1 MEVRDDL
8 VLRTF
13 LSGKRVS
20 DRLRREECVM
30 STPDSLLKKEH
41 TPAVESITKVQ
52 LIIVI
57 SEVGDIQYVSSTC
70 EALLGYARTDL
81 IDTRLENWINSE
93 DLYLIE
99 SLIYQPSHQTHC
111 YFRMKKK
118 DGDLVWMEAVLSE
131 VKSSLGEE
139 KEIVMMLSRTSDYQN
154 STDSDSRTKITMP
167 TSQRKINGNGVSEEP
182 QIDEDYS
189 AYDLIEYLPN
199 GVFIFVDGII
209 KYVNEAGTS
218 MLGACHKEQI
228 LETSVYEY
236 IEENYHEIVGKRIK
250 SVQQGYRV
258 GQMEQRWKRFDG
270 RAIDVEITSNHTTFK
285 GKPASFVMLVDI
297 SHRKSF
303 HKILQNSRERFRKL
317 VQNSIDTIGV
327 ICEEKWTFINESGM
341 KMLEV
346 DNYGEIFGKSIYDNL
361 PKEDFEKIWIEVLE
375 QHNGTKL
382 PTFEQEWKTM
392 KGNAIHT
399 ELVGI
404 PTSYLGKDAM
414 QVIIRDITERKQ
426 AEALMLQSE
435 KLTVAGQLAAG
446 IAHEIRNPLT
456 AIKGF
461 FKLLEREREEKK
473 EYFDIIESEL
483 SRIELILSEL
493 LLLAKPHQVFVHP
506 VSVHSLLKDVTT
518 LLETQ
523 AIMNNVWFDLKLKA
537 EFPTLKCDE
546 NQMKQVFINLLKN
559 GIEAMPKGGTMYIDT
574 KNEDEDI
581 VITLR
586 DEGTG
591 IPKNII
597 SRLGEPFFTTKATGT
612 GLGLMIT
619 FNIIKNHHGTV
630 HFFSEKNEGTTIEV
644 RFKKA
649 VNEK

>member
-1 MEVRDDL
+1 
-8 VLRTF
+8 
-13 LSGKRVS
+13 
-20 DRLRREECVM
+20 M
-30 STPDSLLKKEH
+30 S
-41 TPAVESITKVQ
+41 KVQ
-52 LIIVI
+52 LIIIV
-57 SEVGDIQYVSSTC
+57 SDIGTIHYVSSTC
-70 EALLGYARTDL
+70 ETILGYTKNEL
-81 IDTRLENWINSE
+81 MDTSLEKWINSE

-118 DGDLVWMEAVLSE
+118 NGSLVWMEAVLSE
-131 VKSSLGEE
+131 VKSPKGEDT
-139 KEIVMMLSRTSDYQN
+139 EIVLMLS
-154 STDSDSRTKITMP
+154 P
-167 TSQRKINGNGVSEEP
+167 TSNHEDPTKQDLENSITLPTTQSKRNLQIEENESGHVD
-182 QIDEDYS
+182 QDYS
-189 AYDLIEYLPN
+189 AYDLIEHLPN
-199 GVFIFVDGII
+199 GVLIFVDGII
-209 KYVNEAGTS
+209 KYVNEAGTN

-236 IEENYHEIVGKRIK
+236 IEENYHDIVGKRIK
-250 SVQQGYRV
+250 SVQQGFRV
-258 GQMEQRWKRFDG
+258 GQMEQRWKRLDG
-270 RAIDVEITSNHTTFK
+270 RAIDVEIISNHTTFK
-285 GKPASFVMLVDI
+285 GDSASFVMLVDI
-297 SHRKSF
+297 SHRKNF

-327 ICEEKWTFINESGM
+327 ICEEKWTFINESGL

-346 DNYGEIFGKSIYDNL
+346 DNYGELFGQSIYENI
-361 PKEDFEKIWIEVLE
+361 PEEDFQKIWKEVHE

-382 PTFEQEWKTM
+382 PTFGQVWTTM
-392 KGNAIHT
+392 KGNRIHT

-404 PTSYLGKDAM
+404 PITYLGKNAL

-435 KLTVAGQLAAG
+435 KLSVAGQLAAG

-461 FKLLEREREEKK
+461 FKLLEREIEEKQ
-473 EYFDIIESEL
+473 EYFHIIESEL
-483 SRIELILSEL
+483 NRIELILSEL
-493 LLLAKPHQVFVHP
+493 LLLAKPHQVYIHP

-523 AIMNNVWFDLKLKA
+523 AIMNNVWFDLKLTAKDSKI
-537 EFPTLKCDE
+537 KCDE

-559 GIEAMPKGGTMYIDT
+559 GIEAMQSGGTIYIDME
-574 KNEDEDI
+574 NEEEE
-581 VITLR
+581 VIIRIR

-591 IPKNII
+591 IPEETIA
-597 SRLGEPFFTTKATGT
+597 RLGEPFFTTKTTGT

-630 HFFSEKNEGTTIEV
+630 KVKSEVNQGTTIEV
-644 RFKKA
+644 RFNKD
-649 VNEK
+649 

>member
-1 MEVRDDL
+1 
-8 VLRTF
+8 
-13 LSGKRVS
+13 
-20 DRLRREECVM
+20 M
-30 STPDSLLKKEH
+30 STPDSLLKKEN
-41 TPAVESITKVQ
+41 TKSVESISKVQ
-52 LIIVI
+52 LIIVV
-57 SEVGDIQYVSSTC
+57 SDVGDIQYVSSTC
-70 EALLGYARTDL
+70 EALLGYARADL

-118 DGDLVWMEAVLSE
+118 DGTLVWMEAVLSE
-131 VKSSLGEE
+131 VKSSTGEE
-139 KEIVMMLSRTSDYQN
+139 KEIVLMLSRTSDYQN
-154 STDSDSRTKITMP
+154 STNQDRGPTIAMP
-167 TSQRKINGNGVSEEP
+167 TSQRRKNEDL

-236 IEENYHEIVGKRIK
+236 IEENYHEIVEKRIK

-327 ICEEKWTFINESGM
+327 ICEEKWTFINESGL

-361 PKEDFEKIWIEVLE
+361 PKEDFDKIWQEVHE

-382 PTFEQEWKTM
+382 PTFEQEWRTM
-392 KGNAIHT
+392 KGNVIHT

-404 PTSYLGKDAM
+404 PTTYLGKEAM

-435 KLTVAGQLAAG
+435 KLSVAGQLAAG

-461 FKLLEREREEKK
+461 FKLLEREMEEKK
-473 EYFDIIESEL
+473 EYFHIIESEL

-493 LLLAKPHQVFVHP
+493 LLLAKPHQVYVHP

-537 EFPTLKCDE
+537 NSPTIKCDE
-546 NQMKQVFINLLKN
+546 NQMKQVFINLIKN
-559 GIEAMPKGGTMYIDT
+559 GIEAMPSGGTIYIDT
-574 KNEDEDI
+574 EDSGDE
-581 VITLR
+581 VVVTLR

-591 IPKNII
+591 ISEDII
-597 SRLGEPFFTTKATGT
+597 KRLGEPFFTTKTTGT

-630 HFFSEKNEGTTIEV
+630 NVTSEVNEGTQIEV
-644 RFKKA
+644 RFQKA
-649 VNEK
+649 

>member
-1 MEVRDDL
+1 
-8 VLRTF
+8 
-13 LSGKRVS
+13 
-20 DRLRREECVM
+20 M
-30 STPDSLLKKEH
+30 STPDSLLKKEN
-41 TPAVESITKVQ
+41 TQSVESISKIQ
-52 LIIVI
+52 LIIVV
-57 SEVGDIQYVSSTC
+57 SDEGDIQYVSSTC
-70 EALLGYARTDL
+70 EALLGYAKKDL

-111 YFRMKKK
+111 YFRMKRK
-118 DGDLVWMEAVLSE
+118 DGTLVWMEAVLSE
-131 VKSSLGEE
+131 VKSSTGEE
-139 KEIVMMLSRTSDYQN
+139 KEIVLMLSPTADYQN
-154 STDSDSRTKITMP
+154 STNQDRGTTITMP
-167 TSQRKINGNGVSEEP
+167 TSERRKNQELQV
-182 QIDEDYS
+182 DEDYS

-199 GVFIFVDGII
+199 GVFIFVNGII

-236 IEENYHEIVGKRIK
+236 IEENYHEIVEKRIK
-250 SVQQGYRV
+250 SVQEGYRV

-270 RAIDVEITSNHTTFK
+270 RAIDVEITSNYTTFQ

-327 ICEEKWTFINESGM
+327 ICEEKWTFINESGL

-361 PKEDFEKIWIEVLE
+361 PKEDFEKIWQEVHE
-375 QHNGTKL
+375 QQNGMKL

-404 PTSYLGKDAM
+404 PTTYLGKDAM

-426 AEALMLQSE
+426 AEVLMLQSE

-461 FKLLEREREEKK
+461 FKLLEREMEEKK

-493 LLLAKPHQVFVHP
+493 LLLAKPHQVYVHP

-537 EFPTLKCDE
+537 NSPTINCDE
-546 NQMKQVFINLLKN
+546 NQMKQVFINLIKN
-559 GIEAMPKGGTMYIDT
+559 GIEAMPSGGTIYIDT
-574 KNEDEDI
+574 EDSGDE
-581 VITLR
+581 VLITLR
-586 DEGTG
+586 DEGIG
-591 IPKNII
+591 ISEDII
-597 SRLGEPFFTTKATGT
+597 KRLGEPFFTTKTTGT

-619 FNIIKNHHGTV
+619 FNIIKNHHGIVNVT
-630 HFFSEKNEGTTIEV
+630 SEVNEGTQIEV
-644 RFKKA
+644 RFQKA
-649 VNEK
+649 

>member
-1 MEVRDDL
+1 
-8 VLRTF
+8 
-13 LSGKRVS
+13 
-20 DRLRREECVM
+20 M
-30 STPDSLLKKEH
+30 STPDSLLKKEN
-41 TPAVESITKVQ
+41 TKSVESISKVQ
-52 LIIVI
+52 LIIVV
-57 SEVGDIQYVSSTC
+57 SDVGDIQYVSSTC
-70 EALLGYARTDL
+70 EALLGYARADL
-81 IDTRLENWINSE
+81 IDTRLENWIISE

-111 YFRMKKK
+111 YFRLKKK
-118 DGDLVWMEAVLSE
+118 DGTLVWMEAVLSE
-131 VKSSLGEE
+131 VKSSTGEE
-139 KEIVMMLSRTSDYQN
+139 KEIVLMLSRTSDYQN
-154 STDSDSRTKITMP
+154 SSNQDRGTTIAMP
-167 TSQRKINGNGVSEEP
+167 TSQRRKNEDL

-218 MLGACHKEQI
+218 MLGACLKEQI

-236 IEENYHEIVGKRIK
+236 IEENYHEIVEKRIK

-327 ICEEKWTFINESGM
+327 ICEEKWTFINESGL

-361 PKEDFEKIWIEVLE
+361 PKEDFDKIWQEVHE

-404 PTSYLGKDAM
+404 PTTYLGKEAM

-461 FKLLEREREEKK
+461 FKLLEREMEEKK
-473 EYFDIIESEL
+473 EYFHIIESEL

-493 LLLAKPHQVFVHP
+493 LLLAKPHQVYVHP

-537 EFPTLKCDE
+537 NSPTIKCDE
-546 NQMKQVFINLLKN
+546 NQMKQVFINLIKN
-559 GIEAMPKGGTMYIDT
+559 GIEAMPSGGTIYVDT
-574 KNEDEDI
+574 EDSGDE
-581 VITLR
+581 VVVTLR

-591 IPKNII
+591 ISEDII
-597 SRLGEPFFTTKATGT
+597 KRLGEPFFTTKSTGT

-630 HFFSEKNEGTTIEV
+630 NVTSEVNEGTQIEV
-644 RFKKA
+644 RFQKA
-649 VNEK
+649 

>member
-1 MEVRDDL
+1 
-8 VLRTF
+8 
-13 LSGKRVS
+13 
-20 DRLRREECVM
+20 M
-30 STPDSLLKKEH
+30 STPDSLLKKEN
-41 TPAVESITKVQ
+41 TKSVESISKVQ
-52 LIIVI
+52 LIIVV
-57 SEVGDIQYVSSTC
+57 SDVGDIQYVSSTC
-70 EALLGYARTDL
+70 EALLGYARADL
-81 IDTRLENWINSE
+81 INTRLENWINSE

-111 YFRMKKK
+111 YFRMKRK
-118 DGDLVWMEAVLSE
+118 DGTLVWMEAVLSE
-131 VKSSLGEE
+131 VKSSTGEE
-139 KEIVMMLSRTSDYQN
+139 KEIVLMLSRTSDYQN
-154 STDSDSRTKITMP
+154 STIQDRGTSIAMP
-167 TSQRKINGNGVSEEP
+167 TSQRRKNEDL

-236 IEENYHEIVGKRIK
+236 IEENYHEIVEKRIK

-327 ICEEKWTFINESGM
+327 ICEEKWTFINESGL

-361 PKEDFEKIWIEVLE
+361 PKEDFEKIWQAVHE
-375 QHNGTKL
+375 QHNGMKL

-404 PTSYLGKDAM
+404 PTTYLGKDAM
-414 QVIIRDITERKQ
+414 QIIIRDITERKQ

-461 FKLLEREREEKK
+461 FKLLEREMQEKK
-473 EYFDIIESEL
+473 EYFHIIESEL

-493 LLLAKPHQVFVHP
+493 LLLAKPHQVYVHP

-537 EFPTLKCDE
+537 NTSTIKCDE
-546 NQMKQVFINLLKN
+546 NQMKQVFINLIKN
-559 GIEAMPKGGTMYIDT
+559 GIEAMPSGGTIYIDT
-574 KNEDEDI
+574 EDAGDE
-581 VITLR
+581 VMVTFR

-591 IPKNII
+591 ISEDII
-597 SRLGEPFFTTKATGT
+597 KRLGEPFFTTKTTGT

-630 HFFSEKNEGTTIEV
+630 NVTSEVNEGTQIEV
-644 RFKKA
+644 RFQKA
-649 VNEK
+649 

>member
-1 MEVRDDL
+1 
-8 VLRTF
+8 
-13 LSGKRVS
+13 
-20 DRLRREECVM
+20 M
-30 STPDSLLKKEH
+30 STPDSLLKKEN
-41 TPAVESITKVQ
+41 TKSVESISKVQ
-52 LIIVI
+52 LIIVV
-57 SEVGDIQYVSSTC
+57 SDVGDIQYVSSTC
-70 EALLGYARTDL
+70 EALLGYARADL
-81 IDTRLENWINSE
+81 INTRLENWINSE

-111 YFRMKKK
+111 YFRMKRK
-118 DGDLVWMEAVLSE
+118 DGTLVWMEAVLSE
-131 VKSSLGEE
+131 VKSSTGEE
-139 KEIVMMLSRTSDYQN
+139 KEIVLMLSRTSDYQN
-154 STDSDSRTKITMP
+154 STIQDRGTSIAMP
-167 TSQRKINGNGVSEEP
+167 TSQRRKNEDL

-236 IEENYHEIVGKRIK
+236 IEENYHEIVEKRIK

-327 ICEEKWTFINESGM
+327 ICEEKWTFINESGL

-361 PKEDFEKIWIEVLE
+361 PKEDFEKIWQEVHE
-375 QHNGTKL
+375 QHNGMKL

-404 PTSYLGKDAM
+404 PTTYLGKDAM

-461 FKLLEREREEKK
+461 FKLLEREMEEKK
-473 EYFDIIESEL
+473 EYFHIIESEL

-493 LLLAKPHQVFVHP
+493 LLLAKPHQVYVHP

-537 EFPTLKCDE
+537 KTPTIKCDE
-546 NQMKQVFINLLKN
+546 NQMKQVFINLIKN
-559 GIEAMPKGGTMYIDT
+559 GIEAMPSGGTIYIDT
-574 KNEDEDI
+574 EDAGDE
-581 VITLR
+581 VVVTFR

-591 IPKNII
+591 ISEDII
-597 SRLGEPFFTTKATGT
+597 KRLGEPFFTTKTTGT

-630 HFFSEKNEGTTIEV
+630 NVTSEVNEGTQIEV
-644 RFKKA
+644 RFQKA
-649 VNEK
+649 

>member
-1 MEVRDDL
+1 
-8 VLRTF
+8 
-13 LSGKRVS
+13 
-20 DRLRREECVM
+20 M
-30 STPDSLLKKEH
+30 STPDSLLKKEN
-41 TPAVESITKVQ
+41 TKSVESISKVQ
-52 LIIVI
+52 LIIVV
-57 SEVGDIQYVSSTC
+57 SDVGDIQYVSSTC
-70 EALLGYARTDL
+70 EALLGYARADL

-111 YFRMKKK
+111 YFRMKRK
-118 DGDLVWMEAVLSE
+118 DGTLVWMEAVLSE
-131 VKSSLGEE
+131 VKSSTGEE
-139 KEIVMMLSRTSDYQN
+139 KEIVLMLSRTSDYQN
-154 STDSDSRTKITMP
+154 STNQERGTTIAMP
-167 TSQRKINGNGVSEEP
+167 TSQKRKNEDL
-182 QIDEDYS
+182 QTDEDYS

-236 IEENYHEIVGKRIK
+236 IEENYHEIVEKRIK

-327 ICEEKWTFINESGM
+327 ICEEKWTFINESGL

-361 PKEDFEKIWIEVLE
+361 PKDDFEKIWQEVHE

-404 PTSYLGKDAM
+404 PTTYLGKDAM

-461 FKLLEREREEKK
+461 FKLLEREMEEKK

-493 LLLAKPHQVFVHP
+493 LLLAKPHQVYVHP

-537 EFPTLKCDE
+537 NSPTIKCDE
-546 NQMKQVFINLLKN
+546 NQMKQVFINLIKN
-559 GIEAMPKGGTMYIDT
+559 GIEAMPSGGTIYIDT
-574 KNEDEDI
+574 EESGDE
-581 VITLR
+581 VVVTLR

-591 IPKNII
+591 ISEDII
-597 SRLGEPFFTTKATGT
+597 KRLGEPFFTTKTTGT

-630 HFFSEKNEGTTIEV
+630 NVTSEVNKGTQIEV
-644 RFKKA
+644 RFQKA
-649 VNEK
+649 

>member
-1 MEVRDDL
+1 
-8 VLRTF
+8 
-13 LSGKRVS
+13 
-20 DRLRREECVM
+20 M
-30 STPDSLLKKEH
+30 STPDSLLKKEN
-41 TPAVESITKVQ
+41 TKSVESISKVQ
-52 LIIVI
+52 LIIVV
-57 SEVGDIQYVSSTC
+57 SGVGDIQYVSSTC
-70 EALLGYARTDL
+70 EALLGYAKADL

-118 DGDLVWMEAVLSE
+118 DGTLVWMEAVLSE
-131 VKSSLGEE
+131 VKSSAGEE
-139 KEIVMMLSRTSDYQN
+139 KEIVLMLSRTSDYQN
-154 STDSDSRTKITMP
+154 STNQDRGPTIAMP
-167 TSQRKINGNGVSEEP
+167 TSQRRKNEDL

-236 IEENYHEIVGKRIK
+236 IEENYHEIVEKRIK

-285 GKPASFVMLVDI
+285 GKPASFVMLVEI

-327 ICEEKWTFINESGM
+327 ICEEKWTFINESGL

-361 PKEDFEKIWIEVLE
+361 PKEDFDKIWQEVHE

-392 KGNAIHT
+392 RGNAIHT

-404 PTSYLGKDAM
+404 PTTYLGKDAM

-461 FKLLEREREEKK
+461 FKLLEREMEEKK
-473 EYFDIIESEL
+473 EYFHIIESEL

-493 LLLAKPHQVFVHP
+493 LLLAKPHQVYVHP

-537 EFPTLKCDE
+537 NSPTIKCDE
-546 NQMKQVFINLLKN
+546 NQMKQVFINLIKN
-559 GIEAMPKGGTMYIDT
+559 GIEAMPSGGTIYIDT
-574 KNEDEDI
+574 EDSGDE
-581 VITLR
+581 VVVTLR

-591 IPKNII
+591 ISEDII
-597 SRLGEPFFTTKATGT
+597 KRLGEPFFTTKTTGT

-630 HFFSEKNEGTTIEV
+630 NVTSEVNEGTQIEV
-644 RFKKA
+644 RFQKA
-649 VNEK
+649 

>member
-1 MEVRDDL
+1 
-8 VLRTF
+8 
-13 LSGKRVS
+13 
-20 DRLRREECVM
+20 M
-30 STPDSLLKKEH
+30 STPDSLLKKEN
-41 TPAVESITKVQ
+41 TKSVESISKVQ
-52 LIIVI
+52 LIIIV
-57 SEVGDIQYVSSTC
+57 SDVGDILYVSSTC
-70 EALLGYARTDL
+70 EALLGFARADL

-111 YFRMKKK
+111 NFRMKKK
-118 DGDLVWMEAVLSE
+118 DGTLVWMEAVLSE
-131 VKSSLGEE
+131 VKSSTGEE
-139 KEIVMMLSRTSDYQN
+139 KEIVLMLSRTSDYQN
-154 STDSDSRTKITMP
+154 STNQDRGTIAMP
-167 TSQRKINGNGVSEEP
+167 TSQRRMNGNGKNEGL
-182 QIDEDYS
+182 QIEEDYS

-236 IEENYHEIVGKRIK
+236 IEENYHEIVEKRIK
-250 SVQQGYRV
+250 SVQEGYRV

-327 ICEEKWTFINESGM
+327 ICEEKWTFINESGL

-361 PKEDFEKIWIEVLE
+361 PKEDFKKIWQEVHE
-375 QHNGTKL
+375 QQNGTKL

-392 KGNAIHT
+392 KGNDIHT

-404 PTSYLGKDAM
+404 PTTYLGKDAM

-461 FKLLEREREEKK
+461 FKLLEREMEEKK
-473 EYFDIIESEL
+473 EYFHIIESEL

-493 LLLAKPHQVFVHP
+493 LLLAKPHQVYVHP

-523 AIMNNVWFDLKLKA
+523 AIMNNVWFDLKLNA
-537 EFPTLKCDE
+537 NSPTIKCDE
-546 NQMKQVFINLLKN
+546 NQMKQVFINLIKN
-559 GIEAMPKGGTMYIDT
+559 GIEAMPGGGTIYIDT
-574 KNEDEDI
+574 EDSSDE
-581 VITLR
+581 VVVTLR

-591 IPKNII
+591 ISDDII
-597 SRLGEPFFTTKATGT
+597 KRLGEPFFTTKTTGT

-630 HFFSEKNEGTTIEV
+630 NVTSEINEGTQIEV
-644 RFKKA
+644 RFQKA
-649 VNEK
+649 

>member
-1 MEVRDDL
+1 
-8 VLRTF
+8 
-13 LSGKRVS
+13 
-20 DRLRREECVM
+20 M
-30 STPDSLLKKEH
+30 STPDSLLKKEN
-41 TPAVESITKVQ
+41 TQSVESISKIQ
-52 LIIVI
+52 LIIVV
-57 SEVGDIQYVSSTC
+57 SDEGDIQYVSSTC
-70 EALLGYARTDL
+70 EALLGYAKKDL

-111 YFRMKKK
+111 YFRMKRK
-118 DGDLVWMEAVLSE
+118 GGTLVWMEAVLSE
-131 VKSSLGEE
+131 VKSSTSEE
-139 KEIVMMLSRTSDYQN
+139 KEIVLMLSPTADYQN
-154 STDSDSRTKITMP
+154 STNQDRGTTITMP
-167 TSQRKINGNGVSEEP
+167 TSERRKNQELQV
-182 QIDEDYS
+182 DEDYS

-199 GVFIFVDGII
+199 GVFIFVNGII

-236 IEENYHEIVGKRIK
+236 IEENYHEIVEKRIK
-250 SVQQGYRV
+250 SVQEGYRV

-270 RAIDVEITSNHTTFK
+270 RAIDVEITSNYTTFQ

-327 ICEEKWTFINESGM
+327 ICEEKWTFINESGL

-361 PKEDFEKIWIEVLE
+361 PKEDFEKIWQEVHE
-375 QHNGTKL
+375 QQNGMKL

-404 PTSYLGKDAM
+404 PTTYLGKDAM

-426 AEALMLQSE
+426 AEVLMLQSE

-461 FKLLEREREEKK
+461 FKLLEREMEEKK

-493 LLLAKPHQVFVHP
+493 LLLAKPHQVYVHP

-537 EFPTLKCDE
+537 NSPTINCDE
-546 NQMKQVFINLLKN
+546 NQMKQVFINLIKN
-559 GIEAMPKGGTMYIDT
+559 GIEAMPSGGTIYINT
-574 KNEDEDI
+574 EDSGDE
-581 VITLR
+581 VLITLR
-586 DEGTG
+586 DEGIG
-591 IPKNII
+591 ISEDII
-597 SRLGEPFFTTKATGT
+597 KRLGEPFFTTKTTGT

-619 FNIIKNHHGTV
+619 FNIIKNHHGIVNVT
-630 HFFSEKNEGTTIEV
+630 SEVNEGTQIEV
-644 RFKKA
+644 RFQKA
-649 VNEK
+649 

>member
-1 MEVRDDL
+1 
-8 VLRTF
+8 
-13 LSGKRVS
+13 
-20 DRLRREECVM
+20 M
-30 STPDSLLKKEH
+30 STPDSLLKKEN
-41 TPAVESITKVQ
+41 TKSVESISKVQ
-52 LIIVI
+52 LIIVV
-57 SEVGDIQYVSSTC
+57 SDVGDIQYVSSTC
-70 EALLGYARTDL
+70 EALLGYARADL

-118 DGDLVWMEAVLSE
+118 DGTLVWMEAVLSE
-131 VKSSLGEE
+131 VKSSTGEE
-139 KEIVMMLSRTSDYQN
+139 KEIVLMLSRTSDYQN
-154 STDSDSRTKITMP
+154 STNQDRGPTIAMP
-167 TSQRKINGNGVSEEP
+167 TSQRRKNEDL

-236 IEENYHEIVGKRIK
+236 IEENYHEIVEKRIK

-327 ICEEKWTFINESGM
+327 ICEEKWTFINESGL

-361 PKEDFEKIWIEVLE
+361 PKEDFDKIWQEVHE

-399 ELVGI
+399 ELVGN
-404 PTSYLGKDAM
+404 TTTYLRKEAM

-461 FKLLEREREEKK
+461 FKLLEREMEEKK
-473 EYFDIIESEL
+473 EYFHIIESEL

-493 LLLAKPHQVFVHP
+493 LLLAKPHQVYVHP

-537 EFPTLKCDE
+537 NSPTIKCDE
-546 NQMKQVFINLLKN
+546 NQMKQVFINLIKN
-559 GIEAMPKGGTMYIDT
+559 GIEAMPSGGTIYIDT
-574 KNEDEDI
+574 EASGDE
-581 VITLR
+581 VVVTLR

-591 IPKNII
+591 ISEDII
-597 SRLGEPFFTTKATGT
+597 KRLGEPFFTTKTTGT
-612 GLGLMIT
+612 SLGLMIT

-630 HFFSEKNEGTTIEV
+630 NVTSEVNEGTQIEV
-644 RFKKA
+644 RFQKA
-649 VNEK
+649 

>member
-1 MEVRDDL
+1 
-8 VLRTF
+8 
-13 LSGKRVS
+13 
-20 DRLRREECVM
+20 M
-30 STPDSLLKKEH
+30 STPDSLLKKEN
-41 TPAVESITKVQ
+41 TKSVESISKVQ
-52 LIIVI
+52 LIIVV
-57 SEVGDIQYVSSTC
+57 SGVGDIQYVSSTC
-70 EALLGYARTDL
+70 EALLGYARADL

-111 YFRMKKK
+111 YFRMKKR
-118 DGDLVWMEAVLSE
+118 DGTLVWMEAVLSE
-131 VKSSLGEE
+131 VKSSAGEE
-139 KEIVMMLSRTSDYQN
+139 KEIVLMLSRTSDYQN
-154 STDSDSRTKITMP
+154 STNQDRGPAIAMP
-167 TSQRKINGNGVSEEP
+167 TSQRRKNEDL

-236 IEENYHEIVGKRIK
+236 IEENYHEIVEKRIK

-270 RAIDVEITSNHTTFK
+270 RAIDVEITSNYTTFK
-285 GKPASFVMLVDI
+285 GKSASFVMLVDI

-327 ICEEKWTFINESGM
+327 ICEEKWTFINESGL

-361 PKEDFEKIWIEVLE
+361 PKEDFDKIWQEVHE

-399 ELVGI
+399 ELIGI
-404 PTSYLGKDAM
+404 PTTYLGKDAM
-414 QVIIRDITERKQ
+414 QIIIRDITERKQ

-461 FKLLEREREEKK
+461 FKLLEREMEEKK
-473 EYFDIIESEL
+473 EYFHIIESEL

-506 VSVHSLLKDVTT
+506 VSLHSLLKDVTT

-537 EFPTLKCDE
+537 NSPTIKCDE
-546 NQMKQVFINLLKN
+546 NQMKQVFINLIKN
-559 GIEAMPKGGTMYIDT
+559 GIEAMPSGGTIYINT
-574 KNEDEDI
+574 EDSGDE
-581 VITLR
+581 VVVTFR

-591 IPKNII
+591 ISEDII
-597 SRLGEPFFTTKATGT
+597 KRLGEPFFTTKTTGT

-630 HFFSEKNEGTTIEV
+630 NVTSEVNEGTQIEV
-644 RFKKA
+644 RFQKA
-649 VNEK
+649 

>member
-1 MEVRDDL
+1 
-8 VLRTF
+8 
-13 LSGKRVS
+13 
-20 DRLRREECVM
+20 M
-30 STPDSLLKKEH
+30 STPDSLLKKEN
-41 TPAVESITKVQ
+41 TKSVESISKVQ
-52 LIIVI
+52 LIIVV
-57 SEVGDIQYVSSTC
+57 SDVGDIQYVSSTC
-70 EALLGYARTDL
+70 EALLGYARADL

-111 YFRMKKK
+111 YFRMKRK
-118 DGDLVWMEAVLSE
+118 DGTLVWMEAVLSE
-131 VKSSLGEE
+131 VKSSTGEE
-139 KEIVMMLSRTSDYQN
+139 KEIVLMLSRTSDYQN
-154 STDSDSRTKITMP
+154 STNQERGTTIAMP
-167 TSQRKINGNGVSEEP
+167 TSQKRKNEDL
-182 QIDEDYS
+182 QTDEDYS

-236 IEENYHEIVGKRIK
+236 IEENYHEIVEKRIK

-327 ICEEKWTFINESGM
+327 ICEEKWTFINESGL

-361 PKEDFEKIWIEVLE
+361 PKDDFEKIWQEVHE

-404 PTSYLGKDAM
+404 PTTYLGKDAM

-461 FKLLEREREEKK
+461 FKLLEREMEEKK

-493 LLLAKPHQVFVHP
+493 LLLAKPHQVYVHP

-537 EFPTLKCDE
+537 NSPTIKCDE
-546 NQMKQVFINLLKN
+546 NQMKQVFINLIKN
-559 GIEAMPKGGTMYIDT
+559 GIEAMPSGGTIYIDT
-574 KNEDEDI
+574 EESGDE
-581 VITLR
+581 VVVTLR

-591 IPKNII
+591 HLRRYHQEARGTIFHNQNNGN
-597 SRLGEPFFTTKATGT
+597 RLG
-612 GLGLMIT
+612 
-619 FNIIKNHHGTV
+619 
-630 HFFSEKNEGTTIEV
+630 
-644 RFKKA
+644 
-649 VNEK
+649 VNDYI

>member
-1 MEVRDDL
+1 
-8 VLRTF
+8 
-13 LSGKRVS
+13 
-20 DRLRREECVM
+20 M
-30 STPDSLLKKEH
+30 STPDSLLKKEN
-41 TPAVESITKVQ
+41 TKSVESISKVQ
-52 LIIVI
+52 LIIVV
-57 SEVGDIQYVSSTC
+57 SDVGDIQYVSSTC
-70 EALLGYARTDL
+70 EALLGYARADL

-118 DGDLVWMEAVLSE
+118 DGTLVWMEAVLSE
-131 VKSSLGEE
+131 VKSSTGEE
-139 KEIVMMLSRTSDYQN
+139 KEIVLMLSRTSDYQN
-154 STDSDSRTKITMP
+154 STNQDRGPTIAMP
-167 TSQRKINGNGVSEEP
+167 TSQRRKNEDL

-236 IEENYHEIVGKRIK
+236 IEENYHEIVEKRIK

-327 ICEEKWTFINESGM
+327 ICEEKWTFINESGL

-361 PKEDFEKIWIEVLE
+361 PKEDFDKIWQEVHE

-404 PTSYLGKDAM
+404 PTTYLGKEAM

-461 FKLLEREREEKK
+461 FKLLEREMEEKK
-473 EYFDIIESEL
+473 EYFHIIESEL

-493 LLLAKPHQVFVHP
+493 LLLAKPHQVYVHP

-537 EFPTLKCDE
+537 NSPTIKCDE
-546 NQMKQVFINLLKN
+546 NQMKQVFINLIKN
-559 GIEAMPKGGTMYIDT
+559 GIEAMPSGGTIYIDT
-574 KNEDEDI
+574 EDSGDE
-581 VITLR
+581 VVVTLR

-591 IPKNII
+591 ISEDII
-597 SRLGEPFFTTKATGT
+597 KRLGEPFFTTKTTGT

-630 HFFSEKNEGTTIEV
+630 NVTSEVNEGTQIEV
-644 RFKKA
+644 RFQKA
-649 VNEK
+649 

>member
-1 MEVRDDL
+1 
-8 VLRTF
+8 
-13 LSGKRVS
+13 
-20 DRLRREECVM
+20 M
-30 STPDSLLKKEH
+30 STPDSLLKKEN
-41 TPAVESITKVQ
+41 AQSVESISKIQ
-52 LIIVI
+52 LIIVV
-57 SEVGDIQYVSSTC
+57 SDEGDIQYVSSTC
-70 EALLGYARTDL
+70 QALLGYAKKDL

-111 YFRMKKK
+111 YFRMKRK
-118 DGDLVWMEAVLSE
+118 DGALVWMEAVLSE
-131 VKSSLGEE
+131 VKSSTGEE
-139 KEIVMMLSRTSDYQN
+139 KEIILMLSPTADYQN
-154 STDSDSRTKITMP
+154 STNQDRGTAINMP
-167 TSQRKINGNGVSEEP
+167 TSERRKNQELQV
-182 QIDEDYS
+182 DEDYS

-199 GVFIFVDGII
+199 GVFIFVNGVI
-209 KYVNEAGTS
+209 KYVNEAGIS
-218 MLGACHKEQI
+218 MLGACQKEQI

-236 IEENYHEIVGKRIK
+236 IEENYHEIVKKRIK
-250 SVQQGYRV
+250 SVQEGYRV

-270 RAIDVEITSNHTTFK
+270 RAIDVEITSNYTTFQ

-327 ICEEKWTFINESGM
+327 ICEEKWTFINESGL

-346 DNYGEIFGKSIYDNL
+346 ENYGEIFGKSIYDNL
-361 PKEDFEKIWIEVLE
+361 PKEDFEKIWQEVHE
-375 QHNGTKL
+375 QQNGTKL

-404 PTSYLGKDAM
+404 PTTYLGKDAM

-426 AEALMLQSE
+426 AEVLMLQSE

-461 FKLLEREREEKK
+461 FKLLEREMEEKK

-493 LLLAKPHQVFVHP
+493 LLLAKPHQVYVHP
-506 VSVHSLLKDVTT
+506 VSVQSLLKDVTT

-537 EFPTLKCDE
+537 NSPIINCDE
-546 NQMKQVFINLLKN
+546 NQMKQVFINLIKN
-559 GIEAMPKGGTMYIDT
+559 GIEAMPSGGTIYIDT
-574 KNEDEDI
+574 EDSGDE
-581 VITLR
+581 VLITLR

-591 IPKNII
+591 ISEDVIK
-597 SRLGEPFFTTKATGT
+597 RLGEPFFTTKTTGT

-619 FNIIKNHHGTV
+619 FNIIKNHHGTINV
-630 HFFSEKNEGTTIEV
+630 TSEVNRGTKIEV
-644 RFKKA
+644 RFQKSS
-649 VNEK
+649 NLTLT

>member
-1 MEVRDDL
+1 
-8 VLRTF
+8 
-13 LSGKRVS
+13 
-20 DRLRREECVM
+20 M
-30 STPDSLLKKEH
+30 STPDSLLKKEN
-41 TPAVESITKVQ
+41 TKSVESISKVQ
-52 LIIVI
+52 LIIVV
-57 SEVGDIQYVSSTC
+57 SDVGDIQYVSSTC
-70 EALLGYARTDL
+70 EALLGYARADL

-111 YFRMKKK
+111 YFRMKRK
-118 DGDLVWMEAVLSE
+118 DGTLVWMEAVLSE
-131 VKSSLGEE
+131 VKSSTGEE
-139 KEIVMMLSRTSDYQN
+139 KEIVLMLSRTSDYQN
-154 STDSDSRTKITMP
+154 STNQERGTTIAMP
-167 TSQRKINGNGVSEEP
+167 TSQRRKNEDL
-182 QIDEDYS
+182 QTDEDYS

-236 IEENYHEIVGKRIK
+236 IEENYHGIVEKRIK

-327 ICEEKWTFINESGM
+327 ICEEKWTFINESGL

-361 PKEDFEKIWIEVLE
+361 PKDDFEKIWQEVHE

-404 PTSYLGKDAM
+404 PTTYLGKDAM

-461 FKLLEREREEKK
+461 FKLLEREMEEKK

-493 LLLAKPHQVFVHP
+493 LLLAKPHQVYVHP

-537 EFPTLKCDE
+537 NSPTIKCDE
-546 NQMKQVFINLLKN
+546 NQMKQVFINLIKN
-559 GIEAMPKGGTMYIDT
+559 GIEAMPSGGTIYIDT
-574 KNEDEDI
+574 EESGDE
-581 VITLR
+581 VVVTLR

-591 IPKNII
+591 ISEDII
-597 SRLGEPFFTTKATGT
+597 KRLGEPFFTTKTTGT

-630 HFFSEKNEGTTIEV
+630 NVTSEVNKGTQIEV
-644 RFKKA
+644 RFQKA
-649 VNEK
+649 

>member
-1 MEVRDDL
+1 
-8 VLRTF
+8 
-13 LSGKRVS
+13 
-20 DRLRREECVM
+20 M
-30 STPDSLLKKEH
+30 STPDSLLKKEN
-41 TPAVESITKVQ
+41 TKSVESISKVQ
-52 LIIVI
+52 LIIVV
-57 SEVGDIQYVSSTC
+57 SDVGDIQYVSSTC
-70 EALLGYARTDL
+70 EALLGYARADL

-118 DGDLVWMEAVLSE
+118 DGTLVWMEAVLSE
-131 VKSSLGEE
+131 VKSSTGEE
-139 KEIVMMLSRTSDYQN
+139 KEIVLMLSRTSDYQN
-154 STDSDSRTKITMP
+154 STNQDRGPTIAMP
-167 TSQRKINGNGVSEEP
+167 TSQRRKNEDL

-236 IEENYHEIVGKRIK
+236 IEENYHEIVEKRIK

-327 ICEEKWTFINESGM
+327 ICEEKWTFINESGL

-361 PKEDFEKIWIEVLE
+361 PKEDFDKIWQEVHE

-382 PTFEQEWKTM
+382 PTFEQEWRTM

-404 PTSYLGKDAM
+404 PTTYLGKEAM
-414 QVIIRDITERKQ
+414 QVITRDITERKQ

-435 KLTVAGQLAAG
+435 KLSVAGQLAAG

-461 FKLLEREREEKK
+461 FKLLEREMEEKK
-473 EYFDIIESEL
+473 EYFHIIESEL

-493 LLLAKPHQVFVHP
+493 LLLAKPHQVYVHP

-537 EFPTLKCDE
+537 NSPTIKCDE
-546 NQMKQVFINLLKN
+546 NQMKQVFINLIKN
-559 GIEAMPKGGTMYIDT
+559 GIEAMPSGGTIYIDT
-574 KNEDEDI
+574 EDSGDE
-581 VITLR
+581 VVVTLR

-591 IPKNII
+591 ISEDII
-597 SRLGEPFFTTKATGT
+597 KRLGEPFFTTKTTGT

-630 HFFSEKNEGTTIEV
+630 NVTSEVNEGTQIEV
-644 RFKKA
+644 RFQKA
-649 VNEK
+649 

>member
-1 MEVRDDL
+1 M
-8 VLRTF
+8 
-13 LSGKRVS
+13 SIP
-20 DRLRREECVM
+20 
-30 STPDSLLKKEH
+30 STPDSLKH
-41 TPAVESITKVQ
+41 TQSIESISKVQ
-52 LIIVI
+52 LIIVV
-57 SEVGDIQYVSSTC
+57 SAVGDIQYVSSTC
-70 EALLGYARTDL
+70 EALLGYAKTDL

-118 DGDLVWMEAVLSE
+118 DGSLVWMEAVLSE

-139 KEIVMMLSRTSDYQN
+139 KEIIMMLSRSSDYQN
-154 STDSDSRTKITMP
+154 PTKQDRGASISIP
-167 TSQRKINGNGVSEEP
+167 TIQRIQNDKIKNDEQVE
-182 QIDEDYS
+182 EDYS

-199 GVFIFVDGII
+199 GVFIFVNGII
-209 KYVNEAGTS
+209 KYVNEAGTT

-236 IEENYHEIVGKRIK
+236 IEENYHEIVEKRIK

-270 RAIDVEITSNHTTFK
+270 RAIDVEIISNHTTFK

-327 ICEEKWTFINESGM
+327 ICEEKWTFINESGL

-346 DNYGEIFGKSIYDNL
+346 DNYGEIFGKSIFDNI
-361 PKEDFEKIWIEVLE
+361 PKEDFEKIWKEVHE
-375 QHNGTKL
+375 QHNGPRL
-382 PTFEQEWKTM
+382 PTYEQEWKTM
-392 KGNAIHT
+392 KGNSIHS

-404 PTSYLGKDAM
+404 PTTYLGKDAM
-414 QVIIRDITERKQ
+414 QVIIRDISERKQ

-435 KLTVAGQLAAG
+435 KLSVAGQLAAG

-461 FKLLEREREEKK
+461 FKLLEREMEEKK
-473 EYFDIIESEL
+473 EYFHIIESEL

-493 LLLAKPHQVFVHP
+493 LLLAKPHQVYVHP
-506 VSVHSLLKDVTT
+506 VPVHSLLKDVTT

-537 EFPTLKCDE
+537 DSPSIKCDE
-546 NQMKQVFINLLKN
+546 NQMKQVFINLIKN
-559 GIEAMPKGGTMYIDT
+559 GIEAMSSGGTIYIDT
-574 KNEDEDI
+574 EDSEEDV

-586 DEGTG
+586 DEGAG
-591 IPKNII
+591 IPNDII
-597 SRLGEPFFTTKATGT
+597 KRLGEPFFTTKSTGT

-630 HFFSEKNEGTTIEV
+630 NVTSEVNKGTEIEV
-644 RFKKA
+644 RFQRA
-649 VNEK
+649 

>member
-1 MEVRDDL
+1 
-8 VLRTF
+8 
-13 LSGKRVS
+13 
-20 DRLRREECVM
+20 M
-30 STPDSLLKKEH
+30 STPDSLLKKEN
-41 TPAVESITKVQ
+41 TKSVESISKVQ
-52 LIIVI
+52 LIIVV
-57 SEVGDIQYVSSTC
+57 SDVGDIQYVSSTC
-70 EALLGYARTDL
+70 EALLGYARADL

-118 DGDLVWMEAVLSE
+118 DGTLVWMEAVLSE
-131 VKSSLGEE
+131 VKSSTGEE
-139 KEIVMMLSRTSDYQN
+139 KEIVLMLSRTSDYQN
-154 STDSDSRTKITMP
+154 STNQDRGPTIAMP
-167 TSQRKINGNGVSEEP
+167 TSQRRKNEDL

-209 KYVNEAGTS
+209 KYVNETGTS

-236 IEENYHEIVGKRIK
+236 IEENYHEIVEKRIK

-327 ICEEKWTFINESGM
+327 ICEEKWTFINESGL

-361 PKEDFEKIWIEVLE
+361 PKEDFDKIWQEVHE

-404 PTSYLGKDAM
+404 PTTYLGKEAM

-461 FKLLEREREEKK
+461 FKLLEREMEEKK
-473 EYFDIIESEL
+473 EYFHIIESEL

-493 LLLAKPHQVFVHP
+493 LLLAKPHQVYVHP

-537 EFPTLKCDE
+537 NSPTIKCDE
-546 NQMKQVFINLLKN
+546 NQMKQVFINLIKN
-559 GIEAMPKGGTMYIDT
+559 GIEAMPSGGTIYIDT
-574 KNEDEDI
+574 EDSGDE
-581 VITLR
+581 VVVTLR

-591 IPKNII
+591 ISEDII
-597 SRLGEPFFTTKATGT
+597 KRLGEPFFTTKTTGT

-630 HFFSEKNEGTTIEV
+630 NVTSEVNEGTQIEV
-644 RFKKA
+644 RFQKA
-649 VNEK
+649 